1 MPVRDNIL
9 WRVILKAILKN
20 ELLYINILLVLLFL
34 VIALIPSNIVRLILG
49 LPAVLFF
56 PGYTLVAA
64 LFPRKGGVSGAERAI
79 MGLGLSIAVVPLIGL
94 ALNYTPWGLRLY
106 PILIS
111 LALFIAAAS
120 AVASFRRHD
129 LPPDE
134 RFAFSFRFHRLA
146 WSGVGRLKK
155 TLYIGLVVALAGS
168 IGIIAYAAAIPKEES
183 FTEFYI
189 LGYGGEIYGYPSE
202 LKIGEEGRAKLGI
215 VNREH
220 NETSYLVEI
229 KVAGEKDL
237 TLGPIVLAHEEKW
250 EQEVSFTF
258 DRAGNKQSVEFVL
271 HKGDM
276 PYRQLQLLIDVM
288 E

>member
-1 MPVRDNIL
+1 M
-9 WRVILKAILKN
+9 KAILKN
-20 ELLYINILLVLLFL
+20 ELLYVNILFALLFL
-34 VIALIPSNIVRLILG
+34 VTALVPSNIVRLILG

-64 LFPRKGGVSGAERAI
+64 LFPRKGGGSGAERAI
-79 MGLGLSIAVVPLIGL
+79 LGLGLSIAVVPLIGL

-106 PILIS
+106 PVLIS

-120 AVASFRRHD
+120 AVAYFRRHE

-189 LGYGGEIYGYPSE
+189 LGINGEASGYPGE
-202 LKIGEEGRAKLGI
+202 LESGEEGKVILGI

-237 TLGPIVLAHEEKW
+237 TLGPIVLGHEEKW
-250 EQEVSFTF
+250 EQEVGFTF
-258 DRAGNKQSVEFVL
+258 NNAGNKQSVKFVL

-276 PYRQLQLLIDVM
+276 PYRQLHLWIDVM